1 MLNLYNLL
9 NTEMGVGNENLCSDQ
24 QQLRSALAL
33 TIQVIE
39 NCKDGDTTVLLGNR
53 FLCCPIPW
61 ANRKNR
67 ILVTWYGSSCAWTAT
82 IASLASKNLMLTTK
96 KYIKKTDSIEWRGM
110 RIFENFLWREKMYAV
125 LDNFYVK
132 SRVIVLTNTVIK
144 WIRIENCFPEI
155 IRKENICVIVYG
167 RNGT

>member
-1 MLNLYNLL
+1 MK
-9 NTEMGVGNENLCSDQ
+9 TC
-24 QQLRSALAL
+24 ALISSSSGQPWLWPSKSSKTARMEIPQFFWVIASCAAL
-33 TIQVIE
+33 
-39 NCKDGDTTVLLGNR
+39 
-53 FLCCPIPW
+53 IPW

-96 KYIKKTDSIEWRGM
+96 KHIKKTDSIEWRGM
-110 RIFENFLWREKMYAV
+110 RIFENFLWREKMHAV

-144 WIRIENCFPEI
+144 WIKIENCFPEI
-155 IRKENICVIVYG
+155 IRKENICAIVYG